1 MSSKNS
7 PSKKAHREVILLSL
21 IKSIGLGIIE
31 GGIAAGLAILLL
43 MVNFYVG
50 LVVLVVWLIFGWI
63 STYIIKLRT
72 IEILPVILSGGIVS
86 ALILYF
92 VSTPIWQITILAG
105 MSILFWSVSFTTK
118 ILIFPSKKQIQNES
132 SNSEGNKISNNTE

>member
-1 MSSKNS
+1 M
-7 PSKKAHREVILLSL
+7 